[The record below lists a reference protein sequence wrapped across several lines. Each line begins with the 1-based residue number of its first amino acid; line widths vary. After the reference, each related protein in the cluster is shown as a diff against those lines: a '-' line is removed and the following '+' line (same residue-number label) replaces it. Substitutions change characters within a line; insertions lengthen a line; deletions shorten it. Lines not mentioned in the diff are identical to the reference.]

1 MSARK
6 ADSAG
11 EFQALTVEARQTRLS
26 LAPSEVRIHKNGVAF
41 RTAAPI
47 APWTEMTVSLQSS
60 RDAGR
65 VNCTGVVVACNG
77 NRHSGYTIS
86 MVFTSLSKQ
95 SQARLNL
102 LAYS

>member
-6 ADSAG
+6 IETSGA
-11 EFQALTVEARQTRLS
+11 FQPVTVQSRQTRLS
-26 LAPSEVRIHKNGVAF
+26 LAPGQVRIRRNGVEF
-41 RTAAPI
+41 RSTTPI
-47 APWTEMTVSLQSS
+47 AAWTEMTVTLQST
-60 RDAGR
+60 RDTGR
-65 VNCTGVVVACNG
+65 VHCTGVVVACHG
-77 NRHSGYTIS
+77 NRHNGYVVS

>member
-6 ADSAG
+6 LDSTSV
-11 EFQALTVEARQTRLS
+11 FQPVTVQSRQTRLS
-26 LAPSEVRIHKNGVAF
+26 LTPSDVRIRRNGVEF
-41 RTAAPI
+41 RSATPITA
-47 APWTEMTVSLQSS
+47 WTEMTVTLQSN

-65 VNCTGVVVACNG
+65 VHCTGVVVACNG
-77 NRHSGYTIS
+77 SRHNGYVVS